1 MRHEEV
7 AVFAARAEAHLAG
20 DLTVCAGSHEPHN
33 LHLSRSGQTPFPSG
47 LPSAGA
53 EVRRIATTA
62 IGPFNRKGD
71 YLIETVNMGPSNNRF
86 NFALPNDPAHNRTTA
101 FTVVFFAPALLTG
114 CSGVGAPSFEL
125 FGAFFPAWLF
135 CGIFGV
141 VAAAAAR
148 GFFLGTGISDLLPY
162 QLFVCAAIGVIA
174 ACGAWL
180 FWFGWG

>member
-1 MRHEEV
+1 
-7 AVFAARAEAHLAG
+7 
-20 DLTVCAGSHEPHN
+20 
-33 LHLSRSGQTPFPSG
+33 
-47 LPSAGA
+47 
-53 EVRRIATTA
+53 
-62 IGPFNRKGD
+62 
-71 YLIETVNMGPSNNRF
+71 MGPSNNRF
-86 NFALPNDPAHNRTTA
+86 DFALPNDPAHNRTTA
-101 FTVVFFAPALLTG
+101 FTVVFFAPALVTG

-135 CGIFGV
+135 CGILGV

-148 GFFLGTGISDLLPY
+148 GFFVGTGISDLLPY